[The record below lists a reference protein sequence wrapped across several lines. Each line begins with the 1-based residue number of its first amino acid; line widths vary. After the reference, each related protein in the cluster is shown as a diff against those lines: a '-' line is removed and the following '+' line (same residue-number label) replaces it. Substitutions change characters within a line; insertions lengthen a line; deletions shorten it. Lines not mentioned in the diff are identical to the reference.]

1 MEDEKG
7 YVYILTN
14 PAFQEDWVK
23 IGMTKDVDKRVKDLS
38 NKTCLPYAFDV
49 YAWCKTI
56 LYKEMEKQMHELV
69 GNFIAQKVTP
79 NKEFFQ
85 IPPSKALELL
95 KIVAKSDKF
104 AEFYVKCEV
113 QQQNKHQ
120 SAPFRFSMV
129 DIKPGEKLIFEPSKI
144 EVIVS
149 DHKQDNR
156 IEYNGKLYTLS
167 RFCNVFMPEIQRNTS
182 GAYRGPAFFSYN
194 GKLLVRLREQME
206 NKEN

>member
-85 IPPSKALELL
+85 IPPSKALEIL
-95 KIVAKSDKF
+95 KTLAKSDKD
-104 AEFYVKCEV
+104 AEFYVKDEIL
-113 QQQNKHQ
+113 QQHKQQ

-129 DIKPGEKLIFEPSKI
+129 DIKPGAKLIFEPSKI
-144 EVIVS
+144 EVVVT
-149 DHKQDNR
+149 DHKQNNR
-156 IEYNGKLYTLS
+156 IEYNDKSYTLS
-167 RFCNVFMPEIQRNTS
+167 GFCKEFMPEIKRNKS
-182 GAYRGPAFFSYN
+182 NAYQGPAYFSYN
-194 GKLLVRLREQME
+194 GCLLVRLREQME